1 MGCMQYVEY
10 CIVAQMLG
18 GSGPQALKC
27 CRHVQKPFFCFR
39 LIGFLRL
46 SANLHLWLLIYCS
59 HILLLVTF
67 PDLVF
72 VAELAQYITAS
83 LVLISAVKWDF
94 SFYCISTCFY

>member
-1 MGCMQYVEY
+1 M
-10 CIVAQMLG
+10 
-18 GSGPQALKC
+18 
-27 CRHVQKPFFCFR
+27 
-39 LIGFLRL
+39 
-46 SANLHLWLLIYCS
+46 
-59 HILLLVTF
+59 LLLVTF